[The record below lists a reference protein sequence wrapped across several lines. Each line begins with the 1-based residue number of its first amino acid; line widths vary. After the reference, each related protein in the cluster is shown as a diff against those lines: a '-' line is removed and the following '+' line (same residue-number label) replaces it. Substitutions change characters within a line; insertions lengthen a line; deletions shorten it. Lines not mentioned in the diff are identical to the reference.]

1 MLPMSFQKNTAFWVL
16 GMFILLGLS
25 SLGYLLGDA
34 AIRVKEYERTVTV
47 KGLSEREYP
56 ADIVIWPIRFTEA
69 GNDLA
74 ALYGR
79 MEQSAGQIIDYL
91 VAMGVDAAAIS
102 VSVPQITDRS
112 AQAWGANEQVAFR
125 FVSTQAVT
133 VYSNDVP
140 VVREAMQGLVELG
153 KQGIVLSGDPY
164 QDSVEYLFSGLN
176 EAKPGMI
183 EEATTRARE
192 VGMKFAD
199 DSNSRLG
206 KIRKATQGQF
216 SIQPRDTNNPHIKT
230 VRVVSTVEYYLA
242 D

>member
-1 MLPMSFQKNTAFWVL
+1 M
-16 GMFILLGLS
+16 
-25 SLGYLLGDA
+25 
-34 AIRVKEYERTVTV
+34 
-47 KGLSEREYP
+47 
-56 ADIVIWPIRFTEA
+56 
-69 GNDLA
+69 
-74 ALYGR
+74 
-79 MEQSAGQIIDYL
+79 
-91 VAMGVDAAAIS
+91 
-102 VSVPQITDRS
+102 
-112 AQAWGANEQVAFR
+112 AFR

-133 VYSNDVP
+133 VYSTDVP

-164 QDSVEYLFSGLN
+164 QGSVEYLFSGLN
-176 EAKPGMI
+176 EAKPEMI